1 MCRNPL
7 AEIMNEAI
15 PDIETKHPDEI
26 RAFQE
31 QKLRELMRY
40 TAAHSPFYQAR
51 FKSLGIQAGDIHSLD
66 DLRQIPPTTK
76 DDLHHHNEDFICV
89 PRHQI
94 IDYVTTSGTLGDPLT
109 FALTDADL
117 ERLAYNECISLAC
130 AGGSRHDIFQLMTTI
145 DRRFMAGMAY
155 FLGLR
160 KMGAGV
166 IRVGNGMP
174 EFQWD
179 TIRRLN
185 PTIAIAVPSFLIK
198 LIEFA
203 EQHGIDYK
211 QCSIK
216 KVICIGEPIR
226 NEDFSL
232 NTLGKRIADRWP
244 LTLLS
249 TYASTEMG
257 AAFTECEAG
266 QGGHHHPELLI
277 VELLDDHNQ
286 PVKPGEAGELTVTT
300 LGVEG
305 MPLIRFKTGDICKA
319 HEEPCSCGRT
329 TLRLSP
335 ILGRKQQMIKFKGT
349 SLYPP
354 ALYDVLNTVPY
365 IKNFIVEVFT
375 NDIGTDEITITIGAV
390 DAPEHFDKELK
401 DHFRAK
407 LRVAPAIVLDT
418 PENIA
423 RKQFPEM
430 SRKPITFIDR
440 RVKL

>member
-1 MCRNPL
+1 MGSFT
-7 AEIMNEAI
+7 
-15 PDIETKHPDEI
+15 PDIETRTTEEI
-26 RAFQE
+26 REFQE
-31 QKLRELMRY
+31 QKLRELLAY
-40 TAAHSPFYQAR
+40 ADEHSAFYRSR
-51 FKSLGIQAGDIHSLD
+51 FREQGIDSSAIRSLADLQSL
-66 DLRQIPPTTK
+66 PVTTK
-76 DDLHHHNEDFICV
+76 DDLHHHNSEFICV
-89 PRHQI
+89 SPDKI

-109 FALTDADL
+109 FVLTDKDL
-117 ERLAYNECISLAC
+117 ERLAYNEYISLAC
-130 AGGSRHDIFQLMTTI
+130 AGGSKEDIYQLMTTI

-166 IRVGNGMP
+166 VRVGNGMP

-179 TIRRLN
+179 TIKRLN
-185 PTIAIAVPSFLIK
+185 PTVAIAVPSFLIK

-203 EQHGIDYK
+203 EQQGIDYK
-211 QCSIK
+211 HCSIRNI
-216 KVICIGEPIR
+216 VCIGEPIR

-232 NTLGKRIADRWP
+232 NTLGKRITDKWP
-244 LTLLS
+244 VTLFS

-257 AAFTECEAG
+257 AAFTECREG
-266 QGGHHHPELLI
+266 KGGHHHPELLI
-277 VELLDDHNQ
+277 TEFLDDQNR
-286 PVKPGEAGELTVTT
+286 PVKEGEAGELTVTT

-319 HEEPCSCGRT
+319 HYEPCGCGRN
-329 TLRLSP
+329 TLRISP

-354 ALYDVLNTVPY
+354 ALYDVLNTIPY

-375 NDIGTDEITITIGAV
+375 NDIGTDEISITIGAV
-390 DAPEHFDKELK
+390 NAPDNFDKELK

-418 PENIA
+418 PENITK
-423 RKQFPEM
+423 KQFPEM

-440 RVKL
+440 RVKS